1 MAENQEEYVK
11 PKVENF
17 GWREIYKKEDWWAIW
32 LSLLI
37 IFSAMALYFGG
48 SSLKP
53 LAVTPARWSN
63 FGQLFHDFG
72 THLHWYILQF
82 IFWAAVFSI
91 STKIMGFKTSEFL
104 LSFIFVYIISVII
117 FAIGA
122 WDQAHHYNLEPPL
135 VALVIGLIIANFFK
149 LPKWMDTGFRVEYYI
164 KTGIVL
170 LGATLPFTLIIY
182 AGPVAMI
189 QATVI
194 AVTTCLVVYFSATRI
209 FKLDPRLA
217 ACLGAGASVCGVS
230 GTIAVAGA
238 VRAKKEFPV
247 IAITLVICWAIVMIF
262 FLPFMGKLMNLH
274 AGIVGAWVG
283 TSEFAD
289 AAGFAAAQAYGLMV
303 GMEEIAVRA
312 FTLMKV
318 IGRDIWIGIWAFVFA
333 IISVTKWEK
342 ADNLGQKPDA
352 MEIWWRF
359 PKFVLGFFLASAII
373 TIVVHSI
380 PMQEYLKEVKPAL
393 VNPIKAMRTWAFIF
407 CFLSIGL
414 TTRFRE
420 LTAAGGPALKSF
432 TIGVVVNV
440 ILGFIF
446 SVLIFGHYWSTAL
459 NVVK

>member
-1 MAENQEEYVK
+1 MGENG
-11 PKVENF
+11 KVEHH
-17 GWREIYKKEDWWAIW
+17 GWKEMYKKEDWWAIW
-32 LSLLI
+32 LSMLI
-37 IFSAMALYFGG
+37 IAAAIILYFSGKT
-48 SSLKP
+48 LKP

-63 FGQLFHDFG
+63 LGQLGHHFA
-72 THLHWYILQF
+72 THFHWYVLQF
-82 IFWAAVFSI
+82 IFWMAVFSVSI
-91 STKIMGFKTSEFL
+91 KIMGFKLSEFIP
-104 LSFIFVYIISVII
+104 SFIFLYLISIVI
-117 FAIGA
+117 FSIGA
-122 WDQAHHYNLEPPL
+122 WEHAHHYNLEPPL
-135 VALVIGLIIANFFK
+135 VALVIGLIIANFMP
-149 LPKWMDTGFRVEYYI
+149 LPRWMDTGFRVEYYI

-194 AVTTCLVVYFSATRI
+194 AVTTCLTVYFAATKI

-238 VRAKKEFPV
+238 VRAKKEHPV

-262 FLPFMGKLMNLH
+262 FLPFVSKLLKLH
-274 AGIVGAWVG
+274 AGIAGAWIG

-289 AAGFAAAQAYGLMV
+289 AAGFAAAQAYGLMA

-318 IGRDIWIGIWAFVFA
+318 IGRDIWIGVWAFAFA

-342 ADNLGQKPDA
+342 GDNLGQKPSA

-359 PKFVLGFFLASAII
+359 PKFVIGFFVASLII
-373 TIVVHSI
+373 TLVVHSI
-380 PMQEYLKEVKPAL
+380 PMAQYLKVVKPTL
-393 VNPIKAMRTWAFIF
+393 VAPIKAMRTWCFIF

-420 LTAAGGPALKSF
+420 LAAAGGPALKAF
-432 TIGVVVNV
+432 TMGVVVNV

-446 SVLIFGHYWSTAL
+446 SVMIFGHYWSTAL
-459 NVVK
+459 TVVK